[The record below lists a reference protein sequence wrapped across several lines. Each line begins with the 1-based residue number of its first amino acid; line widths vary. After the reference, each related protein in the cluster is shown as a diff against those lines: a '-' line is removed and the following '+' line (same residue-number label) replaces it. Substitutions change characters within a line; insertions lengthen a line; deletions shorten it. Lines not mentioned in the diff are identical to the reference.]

1 MKTRTFLVLGLG
13 AMTMLGACFPLGQ
26 VKDQRRDPG
35 DKSPPY
41 PTCTPRESP
50 ACVGQ

>member
-1 MKTRTFLVLGLG
+1 MKTRRFPVIVLG
-13 AMTMLGACFPLGQ
+13 AVMVVGACFPLGQ

-35 DKSPPY
+35 DKNPPY

>member
-1 MKTRTFLVLGLG
+1 MKTRTFHMFALG
-13 AMTMLGACFPLGQ
+13 AVMVLGACFPLGQ

-35 DKSPPY
+35 DKNPPY

>member
-1 MKTRTFLVLGLG
+1 MRIVPKITLAFGTAL
-13 AMTMLGACFPLGQ
+13 MLSACFPLGQ
-26 VKDQRRDPG
+26 VQDQRKDPG
-35 DKSPPY
+35 DKRAPW